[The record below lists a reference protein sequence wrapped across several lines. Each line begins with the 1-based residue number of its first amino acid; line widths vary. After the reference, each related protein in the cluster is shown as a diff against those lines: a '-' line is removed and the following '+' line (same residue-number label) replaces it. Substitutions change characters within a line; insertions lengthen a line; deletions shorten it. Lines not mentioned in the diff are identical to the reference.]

1 MLEDLRPPTAHRRS
15 CKVSAILETLS
26 KSDQE
31 ILTAA
36 IFDTQNWPI
45 KTLSKAL
52 SEKGLQISD
61 TPLTSHRFKNCACF
75 SNA

>member
-1 MLEDLRPPTAHRRS
+1 MLEDLKPPAAFRGS
-15 CKVSAILETLS
+15 CKVAIILSTLS
-26 KSDQE
+26 LTDQE

-36 IFDTQNWPI
+36 IFDSAAWPI

-52 SEKGLQISD
+52 TAKGLQISD

-75 SNA
+75 R